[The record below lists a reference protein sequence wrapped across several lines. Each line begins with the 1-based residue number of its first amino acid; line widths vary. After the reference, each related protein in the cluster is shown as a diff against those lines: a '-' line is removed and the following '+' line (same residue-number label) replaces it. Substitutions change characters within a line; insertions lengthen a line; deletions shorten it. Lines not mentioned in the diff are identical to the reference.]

1 MKRAVR
7 GFTLIEVLIAV
18 LVLSVALGASLQA
31 IGNYISF
38 QLRISQRYHAQLV
51 AWDAFMECY
60 LQLRLAQ
67 NKEVECQTGGKTEQ
81 GSGYWEWEAVDQTG
95 ELVFHLRDERE
106 LSYPLTLRTIRVY
119 APDSRGDEVVADMT
133 AILQI
138 E

>member
-1 MKRAVR
+1 MKRDVR

-18 LVLSVALGASLQA
+18 LVLAVALGASLQA
-31 IGNYISF
+31 IGNYTSF
-38 QLRISQRYHAQLV
+38 QQRISQRYHAQLV

-60 LQLRLAQ
+60 LQLRLAEDD
-67 NKEVECQTGGKTEQ
+67 EVACQTGGKVEQ

-95 ELVFHLRDERE
+95 EMAFSLPDDRE
-106 LSYPLTLRTIRVY
+106 LRYPLTLRSVRVY
-119 APDSRGDEVVADMT
+119 APDSRGDEVVANMT